1 MSTPTDVQSAEH
13 AARRLLDARRDE
25 KIVSVR
31 ELALA
36 RQAKVDAAAAADAAD
51 RADAAAWATALKHGW
66 TEADLR
72 EVGFDAPTR
81 RTPGRPRRMSPGRKR
96 SDLVDQVP
104 AQAADAAAA
113 GNGAVGSGGDT
124 EGHPSA

>member
-1 MSTPTDVQSAEH
+1 M
-13 AARRLLDARRDE
+13 
-25 KIVSVR
+25 SVR

-81 RTPGRPRRMSPGRKR
+81 RTPGRPRRATPRMAPGRKR
-96 SDLVDQVP
+96 SDLLGQEP
-104 AQAADAAAA
+104 EPAADAAAA
-113 GNGAVGSGGDT
+113 GNGAVGDGETVED
-124 EGHPSA
+124 HPSM